1 MSERFTKFKSNYL
14 MRSRHQRTD
23 LGTIMERDWVTTNGL
38 NVLRFGPGRKIWYN
52 SGNFVFT
59 TANIPT
65 YHKKHKL
72 ATEIKTWT
80 WDDCKSADG
89 TVNDVTPNFY
99 TTDLRDYAYY
109 GSCVELIR
117 ATVEDIISDFP
128 GNLMTTFIYP
138 ITDWRKTGHIV
149 EYIESEPT
157 FKPVKGNISLQVT
170 PSDDYPENCWNIN
183 KKWFYYTG

>member
-1 MSERFTKFKSNYL
+1 

-38 NVLRFGPGRKIWYN
+38 NVLRFGPGRRIWYN

-109 GSCVELIR
+109 GSCVEMIR
-117 ATVEDIISDFP
+117 STVEDIISDFP
-128 GNLMTTFIYP
+128 GSLITTFNYP
-138 ITDWRKTGHIV
+138 KTDWRKTGHIV
-149 EYIESEPT
+149 EYIESTPT
-157 FKPVKGNISLQVT
+157 FTPVKGNISLQVT
-170 PSDDYPENCWNIN
+170 PSDDYPENCWNVN
-183 KKWFYYTG
+183 KKWL